1 MSTEKEITRR
11 FSKKITVASL
21 SAFFAIAGVGLLL
34 GNPNTAAI
42 VDALGP
48 WVVALLA
55 IYMGIGHLDFR
66 TSKGLPSWFSDIL
79 ALAFTRRRTAVSDDK
94 KEGEQ

>member
-1 MSTEKEITRR
+1 MNTEKEITRR

-21 SAFFAIAGVGLLL
+21 AAFFGIAAVGLLIR
-34 GNPNTAAI
+34 NPDTDKI
-42 VDALGP
+42 IGELGP

-66 TSKGLPSWFSDIL
+66 TSKGIPSWFSDIVG
-79 ALAFTRRRTAVSDDK
+79 LAFQKRKNK
-94 KEGEQ
+94 KSEENNGEE